1 MKTRMLWLCVGL
13 LALGTATAQQ
23 SGKREMW
30 MWKDA
35 NGVVHY
41 SDRPAPGATK
51 IHVAATAPAAA
62 APTPAA
68 SSPTPVT
75 PSPDLP
81 QAANGQQDGTPGS
94 YKSLTIEQPSNGATY
109 FGADAQV
116 SISVRSEPALAGTDR
131 LVVFLDGKPL
141 EESATSPGTA
151 LSGLDRGMHSV
162 YAVILD
168 KSGLEKIRSE
178 TIAFNIRIPTA
189 DNPRSVGP
197 TLKPKPQPR

>member
-1 MKTRMLWLCVGL
+1 MLWLCVGL
-13 LALGTATAQQ
+13 LVLGNAAAQQ

-35 NGVVHY
+35 NGVIHY

-51 IHVAATAPAAA
+51 IHVATTAPPAATPNTPPPATSRPATA
-62 APTPAA
+62 AA
-68 SSPTPVT
+68 SPDA
-75 PSPDLP
+75 PSVGD
-81 QAANGQQDGTPGS
+81 GQQDGTPTT

-197 TLKPKPQPR
+197 TLKPKPR